1 MFLWELLERIKKMR
15 CKICDKNL
23 TTVESTTKCSHTGEF
38 LDTCGECNSD
48 IYATLSEFEYEIKNI
63 GIDSKQDKV

>member
-1 MFLWELLERIKKMR
+1 MR

-23 TTVESTTKCSHTGEF
+23 TTTESTTKCNHTGEF

-48 IYATLSEFEYEIKNI
+48 IYATLCEFEYEVKLNVDNVDEKI
-63 GIDSKQDKV
+63 